1 MDTPAEPIPD
11 TPSDEP
17 EVLAPPVDSVL
28 SWWGPTP
35 SASDQAQLDATDC
48 DLVAFAIEIGLHDEQ
63 LLEFA
68 NANQPRRRYLLC
80 EQLSLTNWAGVY
92 GAVDLLADR
101 LVVLKISRR
110 RTEPEG
116 RHIARTSHPNVVTL
130 YDMFVHEGYP
140 TMVIEWC
147 MQGNLVGYAAI
158 AKSWQQV
165 LARGLEAG
173 RGLLHSHELGLVHGD
188 IKPQNILLAREVGK
202 LADFGI
208 ARGETMTGQPWGSR
222 GYAPP
227 ERALGVWTFAGDV
240 YSFAR
245 TLEDSLELRHP
256 PTAVSALLMTAMV
269 EDPEQRPTLPSL
281 LDDLSRV
288 LEADAAEGRARARE
302 QERVRQKQARVR
314 REQARVRREQER
326 GRQEQERVRQS
337 LDHAR
342 RSFEKRRQKVFLQ
355 TAVVAMLAI
364 VGLGSVGLVAQC
376 RVAPK
381 VERRQPSIERAI
393 ELADAGDTMG
403 AWLEYY
409 DVDKHASVSLSH
421 ADLILLAHSLLRVA
435 KRSTD
440 STREPF
446 DETVLPGWL
455 SASIDTVSNTGSDQA
470 TIASMAE
477 TTARHA
483 HRLALQNDDTRAA
496 GTAVQIRDE
505 AHALTHRN

>member
-17 EVLAPPVDSVL
+17 EVLARPGRAAEVLAPPVDSVL

-48 DLVAFAIEIGLHDEQ
+48 DLVAFAIEIGLPDEQ

-80 EQLSLTNWAGVY
+80 EKLSLTDWAGVY

-116 RHIARTSHPNVVTL
+116 RHIARTNHPNVVTL
-130 YDMFVHEGYP
+130 YDMFVHAGYP

-147 MQGNLVGYAAI
+147 MQGNFVEYAAI

-173 RGLLHSHELGLVHGD
+173 RGLHHSHELGLMHGD

-208 ARGETMTGQPWGSR
+208 ARGETMTGLPWGSR
-222 GYAPP
+222 GFAPP

-240 YSFAR
+240 FSFAR
-245 TLEDSLELRHP
+245 TLDDALELHHP
-256 PTAVSALLMTAMV
+256 PTAVSALLETAMV
-269 EDPEQRPTLPSL
+269 RDPEQRPTLPSL
-281 LDDLSRV
+281 LDDLSRL
-288 LEADAAEGRARARE
+288 LEADAAEGRARARA
-302 QERVRQKQARVR
+302 QERVRQEQERVR

-326 GRQEQERVRQS
+326 GRQEQERVRQEQERGRQEQERAQQS

-355 TAVVAMLAI
+355 TAIVAMLAM

-393 ELADAGDTMG
+393 ELADAGDIAG
-403 AWLEYY
+403 AWLEYHY
-409 DVDKHASVSLSH
+409 LIED
-421 ADLILLAHSLLRVA
+421 ADRPLPVPNRLLLARSLLDYASQHVDEDPAAAALLAEIVA
-435 KRSTD
+435 
-440 STREPF
+440 TR
-446 DETVLPGWL
+446 
-455 SASIDTVSNTGSDQA
+455 
-470 TIASMAE
+470 
-477 TTARHA
+477 A
-483 HRLALQNDDTRAA
+483 HRIAKQQRHEPQIREAAQIRRAA
-496 GTAVQIRDE
+496 RAII
-505 AHALTHRN
+505 LRN